1 MKLFDFFKRNK
12 KPNRKRSYDAGA
24 INRLLSTWTT
34 TPKTADEAIRGNLRN
49 LRARSRDL
57 SRNNDYARKYGE
69 MVKTHVVGANG
80 IVMQSK
86 AKRPNGQFDRLDND
100 VIEGAWKLWGK
111 KSNCSVNGKL
121 SWIDV
126 QRCVM
131 ETVSRDGEIL
141 VRKIRGAD
149 NPFGFALQLIECD
162 HLDEEL
168 NKDLQSGNR
177 IKMGI
182 EINQWE
188 RPVNYWLLQNHP
200 GENTTSLLGKHYN
213 LIPADDM
220 IHLFITNRPGQTR
233 GVPWIT
239 TAMTRMHQIGEY
251 EEAECVAARVAACK
265 MGFFRPDSGEGYI
278 GDDVDSLGNT
288 VSEAAPG
295 TMELLPPG
303 MEFDSFAPTH
313 PSGNFAPF
321 VKTTL
326 RGIASGLNVS
336 YNSLASDLEGVNFS
350 SIRSGVL
357 EERQNWRVL
366 QSWLIEHFHQEVYLE
381 WLRLAFINGQLA
393 SIPQQ
398 RFEKFA
404 NPKWQPRGWDWV
416 DPLKDSKAN
425 LNEIQMGTKSRSDV
439 LSERGKDI
447 EEVFEQLKAETDMA
461 EAVGIDISSINPI
474 IEETS
479 NEQSN

>member
-1 MKLFDFFKRNK
+1 
-12 KPNRKRSYDAGA
+12 
-24 INRLLSTWTT
+24 
-34 TPKTADEAIRGNLRN
+34 
-49 LRARSRDL
+49 
-57 SRNNDYARKYGE
+57 
-69 MVKTHVVGANG
+69 
-80 IVMQSK
+80 
-86 AKRPNGQFDRLDND
+86 
-100 VIEGAWKLWGK
+100 
-111 KSNCSVNGKL
+111 
-121 SWIDV
+121 
-126 QRCVM
+126 
-131 ETVSRDGEIL
+131 
-141 VRKIRGAD
+141 
-149 NPFGFALQLIECD
+149 
-162 HLDEEL
+162 
-168 NKDLQSGNR
+168 
-177 IKMGI
+177 MG
-182 EINQWE
+182 
-188 RPVNYWLLQNHP
+188 V
-200 GENTTSLLGKHYN
+200 
-213 LIPADDM
+213 
-220 IHLFITNRPGQTR
+220 
-233 GVPWIT
+233 
-239 TAMTRMHQIGEY
+239 
-251 EEAECVAARVAACK
+251 
-265 MGFFRPDSGEGYI
+265 FRPDGGQEYI
-278 GDDVDSLGNT
+278 GDNVDSLGNT

-303 MEFDSFAPTH
+303 MEFDSFDPTH

-381 WLRLAFINGQLA
+381 WLRLAFVNGQLA

-404 NPKWQPRGWDWV
+404 NPKWQARGWDWV

-425 LNEIQMGTKSRSDV
+425 LQEIQMGTKSRSDV